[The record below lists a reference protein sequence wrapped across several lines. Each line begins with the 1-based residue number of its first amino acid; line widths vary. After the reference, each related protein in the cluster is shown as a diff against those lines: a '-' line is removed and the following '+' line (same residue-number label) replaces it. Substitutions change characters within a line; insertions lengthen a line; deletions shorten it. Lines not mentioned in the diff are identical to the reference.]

1 MAKTVSLAFLTAGII
16 LTFLTENIDFY
27 IYSVFTL
34 SFIFAA
40 LNLLK
45 IKKIKPE
52 GFIKGNGTRYS
63 SKHYYLKDGIIY
75 RKSDNSIIWVINEG
89 VWNEIRFSRT
99 GR

>member
-1 MAKTVSLAFLTAGII
+1 MAKTVSLAFLTAGIA

-34 SFIFAA
+34 SFIFAV

-45 IKKIKPE
+45 TNRIKPR
-52 GFIKGNGTRYS
+52 GFIEGNSTRYS

>member
-27 IYSVFTL
+27 IYSVFIL

-45 IKKIKPE
+45 IKEIKPK

-89 VWNEIRFSRT
+89 V
-99 GR
+99 